1 MLLRIPAPGPRSGA
15 SSPCPLLCDERVPPT
30 RLGDFSSLPQLRRY
44 PVAAAQRNDI
54 ISFTISPT
62 PPWTLGPLAF
72 GAGDGELFSPNG
84 RLPLTLLSAPEC
96 GRLLSAGDGAGK
108 PGWQDYWDSS
118 GSLDY
123 SDSSDSPDC
132 SDSSDSQGYWDS
144 LDSSDSRCFS
154 GSRGSWGH

>member
-44 PVAAAQRNDI
+44 PLAAAQGNDI

-84 RLPLTLLSAPEC
+84 GLPLTLLSAPEC
-96 GRLLSAGDGAGK
+96 GSLLSAGDGAGK
-108 PGWQDYWDSS
+108 PGSQDYWDSS

-123 SDSSDSPDC
+123 SDSADWRDCSGSWDSLDY
-132 SDSSDSQGYWDS
+132 SDSSDS
-144 LDSSDSRCFS
+144 SDSICCA